1 MMFARQVTGFES
13 TRRLW
18 YSTAV
23 AVAALAATEKKTA
36 MTANPNLQLK
46 ERWQQNRKRRDSTH

>member
-18 YSTAV
+18 YST